1 MFVDE
6 WCCFAHSMLTELSIE
21 HTSGAGKSTLLNI
34 LARRNTNN
42 TGDVLLNNKP
52 FTNSMK
58 ATTGV
63 LSLPSLA

>member
-1 MFVDE
+1 MSGV
-6 WCCFAHSMLTELSIE
+6 CFPRSMLTEHSIE

-52 FTNSMK
+52 FTNNMK
-58 ATTGV
+58 AMTGV
-63 LSLPSLA
+63 LFTRL

>member
-1 MFVDE
+1 
-6 WCCFAHSMLTELSIE
+6 MLTDRSIE

-52 FTNSMK
+52 FTNNMK
-58 ATTGV
+58 AMTGV